1 MQKVACY
8 ECGKSYDY
16 QEEAFCPH
24 CGAFNQPPRST
35 RIAADGSVVR
45 VDGLSEAGHEGSFVH
60 QEFHQEEKAR
70 RKSGLTKGVQR
81 IPHPSAARRGA
92 ETGMPR
98 RPTDAQKAVK
108 SIGGVISWI
117 VFAIIALN
125 ILSSLLFG
133 FLGPF

>member
-1 MQKVACY
+1 MQKVSCY

-24 CGAFNQPPRST
+24 CGAFNQPPRSS

-45 VDGLSEAGHEGSFVH
+45 VDGLSEAGHEGSFAH

-81 IPHPSAARRGA
+81 IQRPAPTQPTGAAKPTYRRQDG
-92 ETGMPR
+92 
-98 RPTDAQKAVK
+98 
-108 SIGGVISWI
+108 
-117 VFAIIALN
+117 
-125 ILSSLLFG
+125 
-133 FLGPF
+133 